1 MAEEQKK
8 KGIWASVPPRVK
20 LLVLAQFPNSLAFG
34 YLLIYLTAYFPE
46 TGIGSDVV
54 GLVIGAEGMVLVLS
68 GIPFALL
75 SDKKGRKWFVILGN
89 LVFAPTILIFGLTR
103 NIDLVLLAAIF
114 GGLGEAMGLS
124 SWNALLADQ
133 TDLSN
138 RDAAFSLSFIIGGAG
153 FGIGSALPLAFPAI
167 ESASAASAMAV
178 HSWAFI
184 VLGVVGFVTPALY
197 WFLLAGYKEKPPEK
211 RGDGMKLGGLGQT
224 LKFSVFNSF
233 IGLGAGLIIPLMATW
248 LLYKFAVQDTFSG
261 PYLALAG
268 LTIAFSAIASPRLSK
283 RLGLF
288 RAMILTAGS
297 STIFMLALAFVTNVY
312 VAGVVYLIRAGL
324 MNMNAPLMDSF
335 LMGITDPTRRGLA
348 STLNA
353 IIWRLPNNASTIIG
367 GIILL
372 SPAYGAPALGLSNLD
387 VPWVLA
393 AGLYA
398 LGLGLLYFNF
408 RHVKP
413 QG

>member
-1 MAEEQKK
+1 MTDAVQKK
-8 KGIWASVPPRVK
+8 GMWASVPPRVK
-20 LLVLAQFPNSLAFG
+20 LLILAQFPNSLAFG

-54 GLVIGAEGMVLVLS
+54 GLIIGAEGIVLVLS

-75 SDKKGRKWFVILGN
+75 SDRKGRKWFVIIGN
-89 LVFAPTILIFGLTR
+89 IVFAPTVLIFGLTR
-103 NIDLVLLAAIF
+103 NVDLVLFAAML

-133 TDLSN
+133 TDLEN
-138 RDAAFSLSFIIGGAG
+138 RDAAFSLSFVIGGAG
-153 FGIGSALPLAFPAI
+153 FGIGSALPIAFPAI
-167 ESASAASAMAV
+167 ESMLGASAMVV
-178 HSWAFI
+178 HSWAFL
-184 VLGVVGFVTPALY
+184 VLGAAGFATPVLFWY
-197 WFLLAGYKEKPPEK
+197 LLKGYKEKPPEQK
-211 RGDGMKLGGLGQT
+211 TELKLGGLGQT
-224 LKFSVFNSF
+224 LKFSLCNSL

-248 LLYKFAVQDTFSG
+248 LLYKFAVQDTYSG

-268 LTIAFSAIASPRLSK
+268 LTIAFSAVASPKISK

-288 RAMILTAGS
+288 RAMIATAGS
-297 STIFMLALAFVTNVY
+297 STLFMFALALVTNVY
-312 VAGVVYLIRAGL
+312 VAGLVYLIRAGL

-335 LMGITDPTRRGLA
+335 LMGITPPNRRGLA
-348 STLNA
+348 STLSA

-367 GIILL
+367 GFILL
-372 SPAYGAPALGLSNLD
+372 SPAYGVPALGLTNLD

-393 AGLYA
+393 SVLYA

-413 QG
+413 SG